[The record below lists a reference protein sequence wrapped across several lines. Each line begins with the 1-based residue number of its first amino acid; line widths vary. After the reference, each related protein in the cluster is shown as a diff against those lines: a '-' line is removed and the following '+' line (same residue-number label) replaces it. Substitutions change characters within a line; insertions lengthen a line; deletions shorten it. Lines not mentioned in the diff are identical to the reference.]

1 MTQGKRERA
10 ADDVMDVITERL
22 MDPDDPVMSIKDQ
35 DRMFMAQ
42 TLCLHRQALAAE
54 MVAVALFNIN
64 RKLGDLV
71 LAVENLR

>member
-10 ADDVMDVITERL
+10 ADDVMDVITQRL
-22 MDPDDPVMSIKDQ
+22 MDPDDPVMSIRDQ

-42 TLCLHRQALAAE
+42 ALCLHRQAVAAE
-54 MVAVALFNIN
+54 MAAVALLDIN

-71 LAVENLR
+71 RAVEDIH